1 MPFDRSVACHKP
13 STGLALGPIW
23 RCFWDPLSGA
33 GVPRRFCG
41 SLPQDLNSFPAPSH
55 GEGLTMNNA
64 QRLVVITALVLIGA
78 VLAWLLL
85 DWEDGWQSGLPV
97 LVFYDAQLPNYQNL
111 TGHYG
116 IYARYGVPPI
126 LA

>member
-1 MPFDRSVACHKP
+1 
-13 STGLALGPIW
+13 
-23 RCFWDPLSGA
+23 
-33 GVPRRFCG
+33 
-41 SLPQDLNSFPAPSH
+41 
-55 GEGLTMNNA
+55 MNNA

-126 LA
+126 LAILFGAVLPLSLFAVAAFLAFGRRKT